1 MKRPSSLGGAF
12 LEVILTVSFPGGGR
26 SKIVSRIQ
34 KLRKEV
40 ALEPTD
46 IVEVY
51 FESLDND
58 KSICERVLHSQSLSQ
73 KHQKEKNKIKP
84 ENFNGR
90 KKGYKNVELE
100 SNFFQDKEKLQT
112 CSLYD
117 LHYMYFMMNC
127 IAGMPLVL
135 HCFHILQCRLMQ

>member
-58 KSICERVLHSQSLSQ
+58 KSICERVLHSQELYSRNAIGSPLLS
-73 KHQKEKNKIKP
+73 
-84 ENFNGR
+84 
-90 KKGYKNVELE
+90 Y
-100 SNFFQDKEKLQT
+100 ST
-112 CSLYD
+112 
-117 LHYMYFMMNC
+117 
-127 IAGMPLVL
+127 MPP
-135 HCFHILQCRLMQ
+135 HAKQRHS